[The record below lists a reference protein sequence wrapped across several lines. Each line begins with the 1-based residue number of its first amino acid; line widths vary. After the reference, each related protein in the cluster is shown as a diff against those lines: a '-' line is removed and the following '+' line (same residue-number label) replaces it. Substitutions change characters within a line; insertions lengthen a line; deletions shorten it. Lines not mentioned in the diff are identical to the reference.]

1 MKNWIYSLII
11 SLSLTTS
18 AFAQPANIESV
29 RAAFITQKLE
39 LTPEESQK
47 FWPVYNSYH
56 QEMKQLAIKKNQLR
70 KSFKQNGA
78 ATTDG
83 LEIETQM
90 LELRKRYRQEFSKV
104 LPNQKAAMV
113 YPVEREFRQHLLETL
128 KEKKHKN

>member
-56 QEMKQLAIKKNQLR
+56 QEMKQLATKKNQLR

-78 ATTDG
+78 APADG

-104 LPNQKAAMV
+104 LPIQKAAMV